1 MPKRTLAALSLIAF
15 SFGASAAVTV
25 TTGGGYVPM
34 VEKLVEVCKNETA
47 APIEKSFG
55 GNIGQMLAQVKSGS
69 GVNVV
74 VTDRTTLLKL
84 KTPVKFSTMQTL
96 GVSPLMLVWRKGV
109 TITNPEDLAKDGVK
123 RIAHPDPKAAVYG
136 RAGTEWVAKSPEA
149 VKKAVTP
156 KLLGVAGVPQVMS
169 YVLQGEVDA
178 GFVNW
183 QAAQKNRAKLGGVMV
198 IEEGYEP
205 IEMVAAVVAGAEK
218 DADVRNFLGCLA
230 SPKGKKVLEK
240 AGVPAEI
247 DDSEEKLGYRL
258 RKSQVEKVPYVL
270 VLGDMEAEGRSVNL
284 RAFGS
289 EKQESLSL
297 EEAIERLS
305 VEVQERK

>member
-1 MPKRTLAALSLIAF
+1 MPKRTLVALSLFVF
-15 SFGASAAVTV
+15 SLGASAAVTV
-25 TTGGGYVPM
+25 TTGAGYVPM
-34 VEKLVEVCKNETA
+34 VEKLVEVCRNETA

-84 KTPVKFSTMQTL
+84 KTPVKFATL
-96 GVSPLMLVWRKGV
+96 QSLGKTPLMLIWRKGV
-109 TITNPEDLAKDGVK
+109 TINAPEDLAKADIK

-136 RAGTEWVAKSPEA
+136 RAGTEWVANSPEA
-149 VKKAVTP
+149 VKTAVTP

-183 QAAQKNRAKLGGVMV
+183 QAAQKNRDKLGGMMA
-198 IEEGYEP
+198 INEGYEP
-205 IEMVAAVVAGAEK
+205 VEMVAAVVEGAEK
-218 DADVRNFLGCLA
+218 DADVQKFLGCLA

-240 AGVPAEI
+240 AGV
-247 DDSEEKLGYRL
+247 R
-258 RKSQVEKVPYVL
+258 
-270 VLGDMEAEGRSVNL
+270 
-284 RAFGS
+284 
-289 EKQESLSL
+289 
-297 EEAIERLS
+297 
-305 VEVQERK
+305 

>member
-1 MPKRTLAALSLIAF
+1 MPKRTLVALSLIAF
-15 SFGASAAVTV
+15 SLGASAAVTV

-34 VEKLVEVCKNETA
+34 VEKLVEVCKSETT

-74 VTDRTTLLKL
+74 VTDRTTLLKI

-96 GVSPLMLVWRKGV
+96 GVSPLMLVWRKDV

-183 QAAQKNRAKLGGVMV
+183 KAAQKNRAKLGGVMA
-198 IEEGYEP
+198 INEGYEP
-205 IEMVAAVVAGAEK
+205 IEMVAAVVEGAEK
-218 DADVRNFLGCLA
+218 DADVQKFLGCLA

-240 AGVPAEI
+240 AGV
-247 DDSEEKLGYRL
+247 R
-258 RKSQVEKVPYVL
+258 
-270 VLGDMEAEGRSVNL
+270 
-284 RAFGS
+284 
-289 EKQESLSL
+289 
-297 EEAIERLS
+297 
-305 VEVQERK
+305 

>member
-1 MPKRTLAALSLIAF
+1 MPKRTLTALSLIAF
-15 SFGASAAVTV
+15 SFGALAAVTV
-25 TTGGGYVPM
+25 TTGAGYVPM

-55 GNIGQMLAQVKSGS
+55 GNIGQMLEQVKS
-69 GVNVV
+69 VV
-74 VTDRTTLLKL
+74 VTDRTTLLKR

-136 RAGTEWVAKSPEA
+136 RAGTEWVASRPEA
-149 VKKAVTP
+149 VKNALTP

-183 QAAQKNRAKLGGVMV
+183 QAARKNRAKLGGVMA
-198 IEEGYEP
+198 INEGYEP
-205 IEMVAAVVAGAEK
+205 IEMVAAVVEGAEK
-218 DADVRNFLGCLA
+218 DADVRKFLGCLA

-240 AGVPAEI
+240 AGV
-247 DDSEEKLGYRL
+247 R
-258 RKSQVEKVPYVL
+258 
-270 VLGDMEAEGRSVNL
+270 
-284 RAFGS
+284 
-289 EKQESLSL
+289 
-297 EEAIERLS
+297 
-305 VEVQERK
+305 

>member
-1 MPKRTLAALSLIAF
+1 MPKRTLTALSLIAF

-55 GNIGQMLAQVKSGS
+55 GNIGQMLEQVKS
-69 GVNVV
+69 VV
-74 VTDRTTLLKL
+74 VTDRTTLLKR

-136 RAGTEWVAKSPEA
+136 RAGTEWVASRPEA
-149 VKKAVTP
+149 VKNALTP

-183 QAAQKNRAKLGGVMV
+183 QAARKNRAKLGGVMA
-198 IEEGYEP
+198 INEGYEP
-205 IEMVAAVVAGAEK
+205 IEMVAAVVEGAEK
-218 DADVRNFLGCLA
+218 DADVRKFLGCLA

-240 AGVPAEI
+240 AGV
-247 DDSEEKLGYRL
+247 R
-258 RKSQVEKVPYVL
+258 
-270 VLGDMEAEGRSVNL
+270 
-284 RAFGS
+284 
-289 EKQESLSL
+289 
-297 EEAIERLS
+297 
-305 VEVQERK
+305 